1 MKNKIDR
8 MSVAQCILLVA
19 GTIGVV
25 NEKCLKS
32 KALAVLTI
40 CLASGAIALTV
51 EDMALSFVKE
61 S

>member
-8 MSVAQCILLVA
+8 MSVAQCMELVA
-19 GTIGVV
+19 GTIGIV
-25 NEKCLKS
+25 NEKWLKS
-32 KALAVLTI
+32 KALAVTTV

-51 EDMALSFVKE
+51 EDMVLSFVEE